1 MCLGYFHT
9 LNIFRRYWRSFP
21 QWSTIKGSNHLDALA
36 RLKTLVLDKT
46 GTLTKGTFK
55 VTSIEAI
62 DGVAPEQMLEAVAAA
77 EINST
82 HPIAKSIREKYG
94 KDIDSNSVSSF
105 SEIPARGIQAMV
117 HNQEVI
123 AGNDEILHHFD
134 VPHQIHFCDIEGT
147 IVHIAMDRNYVGYM
161 VISDEIKPDTVE
173 AIKEL
178 RELGISEMVILS
190 GDDACIVEGLA
201 QNLGIK
207 KYRSNLL
214 PEDKVSE
221 VENIQKKN
229 NLVAF
234 VGDGINDAPVIARAD
249 IGIAMGALG
258 SDAAIETADI
268 VLMTD
273 SLKRVG
279 SAIQIAR
286 KTRSI
291 TWQNIIVIFAIKILF
306 LILGAFGLMSM
317 WGAVFADVGLTLL
330 AVLNSRRILNY
341 VPVFHPKSINSSKSV
356 ISNRVIL
363 LNYIF

>member
-1 MCLGYFHT
+1 MFLVIACPCALVISIPLTYFGGIGEVR
-9 LNIFRRYWRSFP
+9 NGG
-21 QWSTIKGSNHLDALA
+21 TIKGSNHLDALA

-55 VTSIEAI
+55 ITSIEAI

-178 RELGISEMVILS
+178 PELGISEMVILS
-190 GDDACIVEGLA
+190 GDDACIVEGLSCK
-201 QNLGIK
+201 IWES
-207 KYRSNLL
+207 R
-214 PEDKVSE
+214 
-221 VENIQKKN
+221 NI
-229 NLVAF
+229 VR
-234 VGDGINDAPVIARAD
+234 IYY
-249 IGIAMGALG
+249 
-258 SDAAIETADI
+258 
-268 VLMTD
+268 
-273 SLKRVG
+273 LKT
-279 SAIQIAR
+279 
-286 KTRSI
+286 K
-291 TWQNIIVIFAIKILF
+291 F
-306 LILGAFGLMSM
+306 
-317 WGAVFADVGLTLL
+317 
-330 AVLNSRRILNY
+330 
-341 VPVFHPKSINSSKSV
+341 PK
-356 ISNRVIL
+356 
-363 LNYIF
+363 